1 MLHPV
6 LQIVGERDLG
16 DRGVDGDLQLRP
28 INGSKRALE
37 SPVILLIGIDNN
49 RIIGDVGGDADILKQ
64 SARHGAAGRRLR
76 RIRAAGAL
84 PTGE

>member
-28 INGSKRALE
+28 INGSKRALKK
-37 SPVILLIGIDNN
+37 SGNPPDWN
-49 RIIGDVGGDADILKQ
+49 R
-64 SARHGAAGRRLR
+64 
-76 RIRAAGAL
+76 
-84 PTGE
+84 